1 MHSEIDTIRNDVL
14 KTVSESQKF
23 ITPIKLEKEISSK
36 YLLNKKQAK
45 SIIRDLNATG
55 ELAYTYKYGCTFLE
69 KSFNRSVR
77 ISKHVVL
84 KPPGKH
90 YTPQHDDVV
99 IQIGHGASFGT
110 GEHPTTR
117 LSVRGIEYVL
127 RNDEHLKDKREISLL
142 DIGTGSGILV
152 ITAGM
157 FGIKT
162 GVGIDI
168 DPCARA
174 EAKENVKLN
183 GLKDTIDISDQ
194 PVANIH
200 NRFSVITANLRY
212 PTIKKLFFHINRI
225 TDKHGF
231 VIISGIKVN
240 ELNDVLRI
248 YMRKQFRCLWKEIEN
263 DWAGIVLK
271 NTVLRLQS

>member
-1 MHSEIDTIRNDVL
+1 MNTIKNDILHMVL
-14 KTVSESQKF
+14 DSPELT
-23 ITPIKLEKEISSK
+23 TPVELEKEISGK
-36 YLLNKKQAK
+36 YFLNKKQAK

-55 ELAYTYKYGCTFLE
+55 ELVYTYKYGCTFLK
-69 KSFNRSVR
+69 KSFDRSVR

-90 YTPQHDDVV
+90 YTPLHDDVV

-127 RNDEHLKDKREISLL
+127 CNDEYLKDKRETSFL

-157 FGIKT
+157 FGIKM
-162 GVGIDI
+162 GMGIDT
-168 DPCARA
+168 DPCSRA

-183 GLKDTIDISDQ
+183 GLKDKIDISDQ
-194 PVANIH
+194 PVENIH
-200 NRFSVITANLRY
+200 NRFSIITANLRY
-212 PTIKKLFFHINRI
+212 PTIKNYCFI
-225 TDKHGF
+225 
-231 VIISGIKVN
+231 
-240 ELNDVLRI
+240 
-248 YMRKQFRCLWKEIEN
+248 
-263 DWAGIVLK
+263 
-271 NTVLRLQS
+271 

>member
-99 IQIGHGASFGT
+99 IQIRHGASFGT

-117 LSVRGIEYVL
+117 LSVKGIEYVL
-127 RNDEHLKDKREISLL
+127 KHDEYIKSNNETSVL

-152 ITAGM
+152 ITAVV
-157 FGIKT
+157 FGIKR

-183 GLKDTIDISDQ
+183 GLKDKIDISDRS
-194 PVANIH
+194 VENI
-200 NRFSVITANLRY
+200 NDRFSMITANLRY
-212 PTIKKLFFHINRI
+212 PTIKNLFFHLNRI
-225 TDKHGF
+225 LDKSGF
-231 VIISGIKVN
+231 LIISGIKAD
-240 ELNDVLRI
+240 ELKDVLNI
-248 YMRKQFRCLWKEIEN
+248 YTKKQFKCLWKEIEK
-263 DWAGIVLK
+263 DWAGIALK
-271 NTVLRLQS
+271 KTGQTS

>member
-1 MHSEIDTIRNDVL
+1 MHLEIDTIKNDIL
-14 KTVSESQKF
+14 NIVSESQKF
-23 ITPIKLEKEISSK
+23 ITPIELEKAISNK

-55 ELAYTYKYGCTFLE
+55 DLAYTYKYGCTFLE
-69 KSFNRSVR
+69 KSFNRSIH

-84 KPPGKH
+84 KPPGNH
-90 YTPQHDDVV
+90 YTPKNEDVV
-99 IQIGHGASFGT
+99 IQMGHGASFGT

-117 LSVRGIEYVL
+117 LSVRGIEHVL
-127 RNDEHLKDKREISLL
+127 TNDEYLKDKKDSSLL

-152 ITAGM
+152 ITAVV
-157 FGIKT
+157 FGIKR

-183 GLKDTIDISDQ
+183 DLKDKIDISDR
-194 PVANIH
+194 PVEDIND
-200 NRFSVITANLRY
+200 RFSMITANLRY

-225 TDKHGF
+225 LDKSGF
-231 VIISGIKVN
+231 LIISGIKAD
-240 ELNDVLRI
+240 ELKDVLSI
-248 YMRKQFRCLWKEIEN
+248 YTKKQFKCLWKKIEK
-263 DWAGIVLK
+263 DWAGIVFK
-271 NTVLRLQS
+271 KIGQIS